1 MITEVAILL
10 IMSVVVFMVKNLLWS
25 SYWMPSSPMDYA
37 RKNVS
42 IVFFYGSIIGICNVV
57 FLSEIPSVD
66 FIKWLFGLSV
76 LFFLT
81 FVVTLLVKKIKNNN
95 QKYTIKSEYWEKALN
110 EFDGNTADRGILAQS
125 ISEAS
130 GDDSKIKS
138 IYIRLRA
145 ENLNKNSNNR
155 D

>member
-1 MITEVAILL
+1 MITEVFILL
-10 IMSVVVFMVKNLLWS
+10 IMSIMVFMVKNILWS

-37 RKNVS
+37 RKNLS
-42 IVFFYGSIIGICNVV
+42 IVFFYGSIIGVCNIV

-66 FIKWLFGLSV
+66 SIKWIFGLSV

-81 FVVTLLVKKIKNNN
+81 FVITFLVKKIKNNF
-95 QKYTIKSEYWEKALN
+95 QKTTIKSEYWERALK
-110 EFDGNTADRGILAQS
+110 EFEENTVDRGVLAQS
-125 ISEAS
+125 ISEAN

-138 IYIRLRA
+138 TYIRLRA
-145 ENLNKNSNNR
+145 ENLSINSDNR